1 MDRNILNTPT
11 NAQIADILERISD
24 ALEAHDENPFR
35 VRAYHEG
42 ANVVRDLDEPVA
54 DFVHEKR
61 LDDLKALP
69 KIGDGIAAVIDEI
82 VTLGHSN
89 LLQHL
94 EANEAE
100 AVFMQVPGIGEEL
113 AQRIV
118 EELHIS
124 SLAELEAAAH
134 DGRLEAVQG
143 FGAGRVQGI
152 STVLAGLLS
161 RSAQVQQQERTADKT
176 APHGDRPSV
185 ELLLDIDREY
195 RQRAAN
201 DELHKITPRRFN
213 PDNKQWLP
221 VMHTKRQG
229 WAFTV
234 LFSNTAKAHELDK
247 TNDWVVIFYEHENVE
262 NQNTVVTETQGPLK
276 GKRVVRGCESESQTY
291 YGV

>member
-1 MDRNILNTPT
+1 MKKPT
-11 NAQIADILERISD
+11 NAQIADTLERISD
-24 ALEAHDENPFR
+24 ALEAQDANPFR

-42 ANVVRDLDEPVA
+42 ASVVRGLDKPVA
-54 DFVHEKR
+54 DFIHDKR

-89 LLQHL
+89 LLQDL

-100 AVFMQVPGIGEEL
+100 TVFMRVPGIGEEL
-113 AQRIV
+113 AQRII

-134 DGRLEAVQG
+134 DGRLEALPG
-143 FGAGRVQGI
+143 FGSGRVEGI
-152 STVLAGLLS
+152 RTALAGMLS
-161 RSAQVQQQERTADKT
+161 RSAQSKQQQRTAGKT
-176 APHGDRPSV
+176 APNSNRPSV

-201 DELHKITPRRFN
+201 NELHKIAPRRFN
-213 PDNKQWLP
+213 PDNEAWLP

-229 WAFTV
+229 WSFTV
-234 LFSNTAKAHELDK
+234 LFSNTAQAHELGK
-247 TNDWVVIFYEHENVE
+247 TDDWVVVYYERDNVE
-262 NQNTVVTETQGPLK
+262 HQNTVVTETQGPLK
-276 GKRVVRGCESESQTY
+276 GKRVVRGRESETQTY

>member
-1 MDRNILNTPT
+1 LKKPT

-24 ALEAHDENPFR
+24 ALEAHDANPFR
-35 VRAYHEG
+35 IRAYHEG

-89 LLQHL
+89 LLQDL
-94 EANEAE
+94 EANKAE
-100 AVFMQVPGIGEEL
+100 AAFMQVPGIGEEL

-124 SLAELEAAAH
+124 TLAELETAAH

-143 FGAGRVQGI
+143 FGSGRVEGI
-152 STVLAGLLS
+152 RTALAGMLS
-161 RSAQVQQQERTADKT
+161 RSAQSKQQERTAGKT
-176 APHGDRPSV
+176 TPNGDRPSV

-195 RQRAAN
+195 RQRAEK
-201 DELHKITPRRFN
+201 DELHKIAPRRFN

-221 VMHTKRQG
+221 VMHTRRQG
-229 WAFTV
+229 WSFTV
-234 LFSNTAKAHELDK
+234 LFSNTAQAHELGK
-247 TNDWVVIFYEHENVE
+247 TDDWVVIYYERDNVE
-262 NQNTVVTETQGPLK
+262 HQNTVVTETQGSLK
-276 GKRVVRGCESESQTY
+276 GKRVVRGRDSETQAY